1 MAEQV
6 LSYGVYIIAMVK
18 NEALMACLKGTCGM
32 QPHIKVYVEEMEA
45 RRSGVTEDDND
56 ANSDSELGGEGGA
69 VLTALRSKVSVSQGG
84 GLRFLDADGHEKQSA
99 EERYRAA
106 VKASQVDA
114 ARRRAHS
121 GVHFS
126 GGVKHGVRNT
136 FEKDDSSS
144 HLVVTTEGEVE
155 MVTNSSGGG
164 GSDVVDDGLANDS
177 YERPEYVNDAARDAA
192 LAGVSIEA
200 PPEHFKLKA
209 IKTANEDSVDGD
221 ENEESVTVRLL
232 VSEVVRLRDT
242 VQEMQARLEPLAN
255 QATRDYR
262 PYRKSDI
269 PAGAEG
275 APTRT

>member
-1 MAEQV
+1 
-6 LSYGVYIIAMVK
+6 
-18 NEALMACLKGTCGM
+18 MACLKGTCGM

-45 RRSGVTEDDND
+45 RRSGVAEDD
-56 ANSDSELGGEGGA
+56 ANSDSELGVEGA
-69 VLTALRSKVSVSQGG
+69 ALTALRSTTSGSQG

-106 VKASQVDA
+106 VKAAQTDA

-136 FEKDDSSS
+136 FEKDESTS
-144 HLVVTTEGEVE
+144 HLVVSTEGEVE

-164 GSDVVDDGLANDS
+164 GNDLDDGLANDN
-177 YERPEYVNDAARDAA
+177 YERPEYVNDAARDAV
-192 LAGVSIEA
+192 LAGISIEA

-209 IKTANEDSVDGD
+209 IKTANEDSVGGD
-221 ENEESVTVRLL
+221 DNEEGETVRLL

-242 VQEMQARLEPLAN
+242 VQEMQARLEPLTS
-255 QATRDYR
+255 QAQRDYR